1 MNITKTALKAI
12 MIISIFVIPGI
23 SVAKNTWEKLWKPVE
38 SVVIGYDPIQSV
50 ILKYAIEPNTGDI
63 YRYTGIPLSWNKVGG
78 PGKTFVIAEGRLYG
92 LSSNGNAVYQLESGT
107 GKWKK
112 VGGTAEQIYGGD
124 GGLFAISPGN
134 RHIYSYDVI
143 TKKWSEVGGPARSF
157 AVGGKGELY
166 GISPDGNGTYQYM
179 GQPGKW
185 QRIGSSSTDI
195 YAAPGYLY
203 RTDEKGDIYK
213 YTGKPLSWT
222 KIGGPGYMFA
232 ATSEGDLYGISPDR
246 QSIYRYLGVPG
257 KWERIGDEAGAI
269 YANKDEL
276 FAIRSDKSLWVYRR
290 PTLPT
295 KAEMVIITKDSSLS
309 KAVEDYVAYQQLQ
322 GRSTAVVSLDEILQ
336 TNSGFDVA
344 EKIRNFLI
352 STYKSGLLQYVMLV
366 GDVDTIPTKIFFRD
380 NGHVNGN
387 RAKQNAYSTDFY
399 YANLHTQNWD
409 LDNDGLWGEIKD
421 DKLDIHHDIIVS
433 RIPFNDQT
441 IVSKV
446 MQQFINFHE
455 KSGETWQ
462 RKVILAHG
470 FSSKNDDLAA
480 YAEEIDKNILQPNG
494 FTSSKLY
501 VDTKT
506 SNAGKTKSAYSSAL
520 TKPLGNG
527 SYMGELTKEGQG
539 LTLAA
544 AHGSTTS
551 MVSKYEK
558 LDGTDGDIV
567 FGDWW
572 SVKNHPLSGIFFL
585 NGCNTAPTLT
595 QNGYPAT
602 DSLDSQLDKQ
612 GSRWSSISRPT
623 YGNIAK
629 EYLKSGAVAVI
640 ASTVGSDSGSQEFEY
655 EFAKQL
661 VASGQT
667 LGLSFVKGKE
677 KAGSSRAIQTFYFVG
692 DPTITLK

>member
-1 MNITKTALKAI
+1 MNTTRTALKAI
-12 MIISIFVIPGI
+12 MIISIFLNPGI
-23 SVAKNTWEKLWKPVE
+23 STAKNTWEKLWMPVKSVVLGYESIE
-38 SVVIGYDPIQSV
+38 SVN
-50 ILKYAIEPNTGDI
+50 LKYAVVPNTGDI
-63 YRYTGIPLSWNKVGG
+63 YRYTGVPFSWDKVGG
-78 PGKTFVIAEGRLYG
+78 PGKAFVIAEGRLYG
-92 LSSNGNAVYQLESGT
+92 LSPNGSAVYQLESGT

-112 VGGTAEQIYGGD
+112 VGGAAKQIYGGD
-124 GGLFAISPGN
+124 GGLYAISPSD

-143 TKKWSEVGGPARSF
+143 TKKWSEIGGPAESF

-166 GISPDGNGTYQYM
+166 GISPNGSDTYQYM
-179 GQPGKW
+179 GQPNKW
-185 QRIGSSSTDI
+185 QRIGGSSTDI

-213 YTGKPLSWT
+213 YTGNPLSWI
-222 KIGGPGYMFA
+222 KIGGPGYMFT

-246 QSIYRYLGVPG
+246 QGIYRYLGSPG
-257 KWERIGDEAGAI
+257 KWERIGDEAVAI
-269 YANKDEL
+269 YSNKDEL
-276 FAIRSDKSLWVYRR
+276 LAIRNDKSLWAYMR

-295 KAEMVIITKDSSLS
+295 KAEMVIITKDLSLS

-322 GRSTAVVSLDEILQ
+322 GRSTAVVTLDEILQ
-336 TNSGFDVA
+336 NNSGVDVA
-344 EKIRNFLI
+344 EKIRNFLV

-380 NGHVNGN
+380 NGHVAGN
-387 RAKQNAYSTDFY
+387 RAIQNAYSTDFY
-399 YANLHTQNWD
+399 YANLDTQDWD
-409 LDNDGLWGEIKD
+409 LDNDDLWGEIND
-421 DKLDIHHDIIVS
+421 DKLDIRNNIILS
-433 RIPFNDQT
+433 RIPFNDHA

-446 MQQFINFHE
+446 MQQFIDFHE
-455 KSGETWQ
+455 KSGEQWQ

-470 FSSKNDDLAA
+470 FMSKSDDLAG
-480 YAEEIDKNILQPNG
+480 YAEKIDKNILQPNG

-506 SNAGKTKSAYSSAL
+506 SNAGKTKSVYSSAQ

-544 AHGSTTS
+544 AHGTTTS
-551 MVSKYEK
+551 MVSIYEK
-558 LDGTDGDIV
+558 LDGTEGDIA
-567 FGDWW
+567 FGDWG

-595 QNGYPAT
+595 PNGYPAT

-612 GSRWSSISRPT
+612 GSRWSSINMPT
-623 YGNIAK
+623 HGNIAK

-640 ASTVGSDSGSQEFEY
+640 ASTVGSDTGSQEFEY

-661 VASGQT
+661 VESGQT
-667 LGLSFVKGKE
+667 IGLSFVKGKE
-677 KAGSSRAIQTFYFVG
+677 KAGSSRAIQTFYLVG
-692 DPTITLK
+692 DPTIRLK